1 MKKLLLCIIPVFLFA
16 CAVPLKKEE
25 KPLPQPLS
33 KEEQEKRALEAF
45 NAILEITEKG
55 PRHEILPELEKAYL
69 EIINNY
75 PEAPLAQESYL
86 RLLLIYTKEFVP
98 PKTEEAEKLYREF
111 QMRYPDSPFKKEI
124 ENTMVRFYYN
134 HKLWDRLLTS
144 QIPYIK
150 EYIKTGELKTPVHL
164 FYYSEAKF
172 GLGDLKEAEKG
183 FRTIITLFPQSSEA
197 VVSKKR
203 LEDILKGGQQ

>member
-1 MKKLLLCIIPVFLFA
+1 MKKIPLLTIILVLFA
-16 CAVPLKKEE
+16 CAAPLIKEE
-25 KPLPQPLS
+25 KPLPQPFP

-86 RLLLIYTKEFVP
+86 RLILIYTREFVP
-98 PKTEEAEKLYREF
+98 PKTEDAEKLYRDF
-111 QMRYPDSPFKKEI
+111 QMRYPDSPFKQEI

-183 FRTIITLFPQSSEA
+183 FRTIITLFPQSVEA

-203 LEDILKGGQQ
+203 LEEISKGGQ